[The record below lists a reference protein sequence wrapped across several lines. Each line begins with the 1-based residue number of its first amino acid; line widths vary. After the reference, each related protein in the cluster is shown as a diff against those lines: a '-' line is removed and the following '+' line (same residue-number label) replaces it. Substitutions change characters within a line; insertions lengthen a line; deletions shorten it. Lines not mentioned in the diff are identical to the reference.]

1 MHHVALHEYMYI
13 HIHTCT
19 YMYMYVLEQSAL
31 NDAVQVSQVDHESV
45 QATAMKVV
53 FDLLH
58 VFGFEA
64 FNISDGSAAK
74 RREEEEEEDPGS
86 EVSCAHASR
95 DLGV

>member
-1 MHHVALHEYMYI
+1 MLPYMNTCI
-13 HIHTCT
+13 H
-19 YMYMYVLEQSAL
+19 MYMYVLVHAQQSAL
-31 NDAVQVSQVDHESV
+31 NAAVQVSQVDHESV

-74 RREEEEEEDPGS
+74 RRGEEEDLGS
-86 EVSCAHASR
+86 EVSCVHACR